1 MSSYTYTMNG
11 PKCVTTRPID
21 LENSVLR
28 SPSVFIEDS
37 ILYSIRVHFA
47 LEVSACIIISILCL
61 WYIQL
66 SLDWQGTEP

>member
-1 MSSYTYTMNG
+1 MSSILLLYIHVYTMNG

-28 SPSVFIEDS
+28 TPSVFIEDS

-47 LEVSACIIISILCL
+47 AGSKCAYYNLHTLLMVHIAMS
-61 WYIQL
+61 
-66 SLDWQGTEP
+66 